1 MEKRNIAIAIFFF
14 FTLISCSSQQ
24 KATTL
29 APEQVTQALQNQ
41 TYQFLATY
49 MQPTGGRQRNITG
62 SYTLNVSKTQI
73 VSDLPY
79 FGKAYNVQPGSTD
92 GGIKFQSNDF
102 EYSSA
107 AGKKGSQEI
116 RIKTKDVQDTH
127 EIFLTIFENGAASL
141 RVSSVNRQS
150 ISYTGEIRALP
161 ENK

>member
-1 MEKRNIAIAIFFF
+1 
-14 FTLISCSSQQ
+14 
-24 KATTL
+24 
-29 APEQVTQALQNQ
+29 
-41 TYQFLATY
+41 

-127 EIFLTIFENGAASL
+127 EMFLTIFENGAASL